1 MLNELVLKNVKAA
14 TVALGLVKKGSAEPF
29 VICGSGFLVDPK
41 GYVMTAGHVSGK
53 IKELIGICKAKKV
66 EVERAIF
73 MVYPHEDR
81 VDFVTAELDERIA
94 RHYQVQKPTGSTMPD
109 DVDIAVCKVLAE
121 VEDLPS
127 LKVRKSDVTLY
138 EEVAMCGYPRGSQSL
153 NFTTAY
159 IGIRQSPVVQFGRI
173 VSLFPVDN
181 TPVPNGFQTDIIGTS
196 GSSGSA
202 IVDSKGNVVGM
213 ALEVFGA
220 DVMEGN
226 ESTRYTAKVGLVY
239 GLTTNILNAIL
250 NNVAD
255 FFEKNI
261 KDIPYSFDTTTIH
274 PPNFRRL

>member
-1 MLNELVLKNVKAA
+1 MLNELVPKNVKAA

-53 IKELIGICKAKKV
+53 IRELMEICKAKKV

-73 MVYPHEDR
+73 MVDPHGDR

-94 RHYQVQKPTGSTMPD
+94 RHHQLQKLAGSTMPD
-109 DVDIAVCKVLAE
+109 DIDIAVCKILAK
-121 VEDLPS
+121 VDDLPY
-127 LKVRKSDVTLY
+127 LQVRKSDVTLY

-159 IGIRQSPVVQFGRI
+159 VGIRLSPVIQFGRI
-173 VSLFPVDN
+173 VSIFPVDN
-181 TPVPNGFQTDIIGTS
+181 SPVPNGFQTDIIGTG

-202 IVDSKGNVVGM
+202 ILDSKGNVVGI
-213 ALEVFGA
+213 ALQVFGA

-239 GLTTNILNAIL
+239 SLTTNMLNVIL

-255 FFEKNI
+255 FFERKIKNT
-261 KDIPYSFDTTTIH
+261 PYPFDTTTIH
-274 PPNFRRL
+274 PTNFRRL

>member
-1 MLNELVLKNVKAA
+1 
-14 TVALGLVKKGSAEPF
+14 
-29 VICGSGFLVDPK
+29 
-41 GYVMTAGHVSGK
+41 
-53 IKELIGICKAKKV
+53 
-66 EVERAIF
+66 
-73 MVYPHEDR
+73 
-81 VDFVTAELDERIA
+81 
-94 RHYQVQKPTGSTMPD
+94 MPD
-109 DVDIAVCKVLAE
+109 DVDIAVCKVLAKI
-121 VEDLPS
+121 EDLRS

-159 IGIRQSPVVQFGRI
+159 IGIRLSPVIQFGRI

-181 TPVPNGFQTDIIGTS
+181 TPVPNGFQTDIIGTV

-202 IVDSKGNVVGM
+202 IVDSKGNVVGV
-213 ALEVFGA
+213 ALVFGA
-220 DVMEGN
+220 DVREGN

-255 FFEKNI
+255 FFDRNI
-261 KDIPYSFDTTTIH
+261 KDIPYSFDTTTIR